1 MESKLYVGNI
11 GYTVSEHQLRELFSQ
26 AGEVKDVTMILDP
39 ATQQTRGFSFVEMAT
54 PEGAQKAIEMFDNQ
68 EFEGRRIKVSM
79 ARPREDRGGYNRGGS
94 GGGGGGGYRGESHG
108 GGGRGRER
116 SGYGKGKRY

>member
-11 GYTVSEHQLRELFSQ
+11 AYTVSEHQLRELFSQ
-26 AGEVKDVTMILDP
+26 AGDVKEVTMILDP

-54 PEGAQKAIEMFDNQ
+54 PEAAQKAIEMLDNQ
-68 EFEGRRIKVSM
+68 EFEGRRIKVSL
-79 ARPREDRGGYNRGGS
+79 ARPREERGGFNR
-94 GGGGGGGYRGESHG
+94 GGGGGFRSDSQG

-116 SGYGKGKRY
+116 SGFGRTRRY

>member
-11 GYTVSEHQLRELFSQ
+11 AYTVSEHQLRELFSQ
-26 AGEVKDVTMILDP
+26 AGDVKEVTMILDP

-54 PEGAQKAIEMFDNQ
+54 PEAAQKAIEMLDNQ
-68 EFEGRRIKVSM
+68 EFEGRRIKVSI
-79 ARPREDRGGYNRGGS
+79 ARPREERGGS
-94 GGGGGGGYRGESHG
+94 NRGGGGGGYGGQSH

-116 SGYGKGKRY
+116 SSYGRGRRY